1 MLVDSSDLLLSFSF
15 VLKII
20 ICKSLIVKHLRAH
33 PPCACKSLILNYL
46 QEISEMQTT
55 RRDVVKKSLSQK
67 VFCFTIFYSESISFF
82 I

>member
-20 ICKSLIVKHLRAH
+20 ICKSLIVKHLRGGA
-33 PPCACKSLILNYL
+33 PCSCKYLILSYL

-55 RRDVVKKSLSQK
+55 RRDVVKKSLS
-67 VFCFTIFYSESISFF
+67 
-82 I
+82 

>member
-1 MLVDSSDLLLSFSF
+1 MSPDACDLLLSFSF

-20 ICKSLIVKHLRAH
+20 ICKSLIVKHLRGGA
-33 PPCACKSLILNYL
+33 PCSCKYLILSYL
-46 QEISEMQTT
+46 QEVSKIQTT

-67 VFCFTIFYSESISFF
+67 VFLLTIFHGESISFF

>member
-55 RRDVVKKSLSQK
+55 RRDVVKKSFTQK
-67 VFCFTIFYSESISFF
+67 VFFLTIFHSESISFF